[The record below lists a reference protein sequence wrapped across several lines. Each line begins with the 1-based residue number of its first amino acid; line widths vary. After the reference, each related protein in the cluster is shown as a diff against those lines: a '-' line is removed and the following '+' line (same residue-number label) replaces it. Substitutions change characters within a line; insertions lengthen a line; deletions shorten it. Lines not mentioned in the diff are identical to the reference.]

1 MLARIGRV
9 GPGEAGGQTWGR
21 DGDSAMQLIDDRL
34 VYSAT
39 DLVAFLEC
47 RHLANLERAAVLR
60 HLKRP
65 YQDDPV
71 LDRMARRG
79 REYEERF
86 LESLRAQ
93 DLRIEEIRPPDTVSP
108 AGAVESEH
116 AATLQAMRDGVDVIY
131 QACCWTTGGWDMPT
145 SCGASRRPATSGR
158 GAMRFGT
165 PSWRGNPQPRPCSR
179 SACTPTCW
187 APCRDGS
194 RSACTWRWAASS
206 GRTES
211 LRVADFAAYCRLV
224 AREFEAMLD
233 GPEPAVPV
241 ASKPE
246 PVGHCDFCRWSQ
258 RCRDQWRREDD
269 LALVA
274 NLTSRQRRALH
285 AIDVTT
291 RGGLAN
297 PSPPLPERLDGVS
310 QESLERAQAQA
321 AIQVRGDGRVISERI
336 PPERDRDDVLVPD
349 RGLWALP
356 EPSPGDL
363 FLDLEG
369 DPFYGSEEIDGVDYL
384 FGVIEPGRTDAAGEP
399 TFHAFWSIAE
409 GTVTP
414 AAERQ
419 AFEDCI
425 DLIMDRWAD
434 HPGMHVFHY
443 APYETT
449 AMKRL
454 AGRYATRESEL
465 DQLLRGGVF
474 VDLYRVVRQGIR
486 ASVESYSIKRLE
498 PLYGFK
504 REVDL
509 RDAGESIVEFEHWL
523 EPDDETDR
531 DGLLE
536 QIRAYNRDDC
546 ISTWHLRE
554 WLEGQRAALV
564 KEVGAE
570 APPRPM
576 VMPVEETEDSEVQ
589 QAVRELAELAD
600 RGPARRPDGRRDARR
615 SGPTRPVAPGA
626 AARLAPA

>member
-1 MLARIGRV
+1 
-9 GPGEAGGQTWGR
+9 
-21 DGDSAMQLIDDRL
+21 MQLIDDRL

-86 LESLRAQ
+86 LDGLRAQ
-93 DLRIEEIRPPDTVSP
+93 NLRIEEIRPPDTVSGP
-108 AGAVESEH
+108 AAVGPQH
-116 AATLQAMRDGVDVIY
+116 DATLRAMRDGVDVIY
-131 QACCWTTGGWDMPT
+131 QAVLLGDRRLGYADFLRRVETPSDLGDWSYEVWDTKLARKPT
-145 SCGASRRPATSGR
+145 APAVLQIGMYSDLL
-158 GAMRFGT
+158 GAMQG
-165 PSWRGNPQPRPCSR
+165 PQPERMHLALGGVAR
-179 SACTPTCW
+179 
-187 APCRDGS
+187 
-194 RSACTWRWAASS
+194 
-206 GRTES
+206 RTES
-211 LRVADFAAYCRLV
+211 LRVADYAAYCRLV

-233 GPEPAVPV
+233 EPAPALPV

-258 RCRDQWRREDD
+258 ACRDQWRRDDD

-291 RGGLAN
+291 RRGLAN

-310 QESLERAQAQA
+310 QESLERGAGAGEHPGARRRPCDLGAHPARTRPRKHARSGPGSLGA
-321 AIQVRGDGRVISERI
+321 AGAVAGRPVSGPGGRS
-336 PPERDRDDVLVPD
+336 VLSAPT
-349 RGLWALP
+349 
-356 EPSPGDL
+356 
-363 FLDLEG
+363 
-369 DPFYGSEEIDGVDYL
+369 EIDGIDYL
-384 FGVIEPGRTDAAGEP
+384 FGVIEPGRTDAAGDP
-399 TFHAFWSIAE
+399 TFHAFWSIAD

-425 DLIMDRWAD
+425 DLIMDRWAE
-434 HPGMHVFHY
+434 HPGMHVYHY
-443 APYETT
+443 APYETG

-454 AGRYATRESEL
+454 SGRYSTRESEL

-504 REVDL
+504 RE
-509 RDAGESIVEFEHWL
+509 SICA
-523 EPDDETDR
+523 T
-531 DGLLE
+531 
-536 QIRAYNRDDC
+536 QARASWSS
-546 ISTWHLRE
+546 STGWNPTTKPIGTGC
-554 WLEGQRAALV
+554 W
-564 KEVGAE
+564 
-570 APPRPM
+570 
-576 VMPVEETEDSEVQ
+576 S
-589 QAVRELAELAD
+589 
-600 RGPARRPDGRRDARR
+600 R
-615 SGPTRPVAPGA
+615 SGPTTATIACLPTTCASG
-626 AARLAPA
+626 